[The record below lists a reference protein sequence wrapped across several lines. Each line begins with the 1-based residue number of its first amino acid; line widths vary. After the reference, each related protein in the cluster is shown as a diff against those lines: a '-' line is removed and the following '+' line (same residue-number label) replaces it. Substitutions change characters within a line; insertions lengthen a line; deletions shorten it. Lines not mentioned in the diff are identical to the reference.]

1 MKNVKGALILLIAA
15 FIWGVAFVAQASAAD
30 EVGSFTFNA
39 SRSFVATVFLGALI
53 FVRRR
58 GKSGKS
64 IDSAPSGKRLLIGGA
79 LCGVALFA
87 ASNFQQAGIAMY
99 PDGVA
104 AAGRSGFLTATY
116 VVMVALTSVFFKKRL
131 HPLVLLAA
139 LCTVAGMYLLCLSG
153 GLGGIYLGDV
163 MELICAVCFTVH
175 ILVIDRF
182 SSFDSVKLSLTQF
195 VVSGLLSLVCALIF
209 EKPHLSD
216 VLSSWVPIVYT
227 GLFSSGIAYTLQMVG
242 QKYAE
247 PAVASITMSLE
258 SVFSVLAGWLLLNER
273 LSPRELFGCALVF
286 AAVLIAQAPEFVK
299 AGSAS
304 SEAVR

>member
-39 SRSFVATVFLGALI
+39 SRSFVATIFLSALVL
-53 FVRRR
+53 VRRR
-58 GKSGKS
+58 GKSDKS
-64 IDSAPSGKRLLIGGA
+64 IDSVPFGKRLLIGGA

-153 GLGGIYLGDV
+153 GFGGIYLGDV

-209 EKPHLSD
+209 ERPHLSD

-273 LSPRELFGCALVF
+273 LSLRELFGCALVF
-286 AAVLIAQAPEFVK
+286 AAVLIAQTPEFIK